1 MHPDELIAH
10 LRAELELD
18 DLEFN
23 SVNVC
28 RLLVDDDVEIDLEY
42 VAEDDALYCYSVVG
56 TTFDEGQRKDWA
68 EVLLAANLF
77 GRDTGGAS
85 FALDDETDDI
95 LLCRVFDMADLSAD
109 RFLRQLEEFSSVSV
123 YWVERLSEA
132 SDSEEFGEMNF
143 QNAPNI
149 IRA

>member
-1 MHPDELIAH
+1 MHPDELITH
-10 LRAELELD
+10 LRAALGLD

-28 RLLVDDDVEIDLEY
+28 RLLVDDDIEIDLEF

-56 TTFDEGQRKDWA
+56 TTFDENQKRDWA

-77 GRDTGGAS
+77 GRETAGAS
-85 FALDDETDDI
+85 FALDEETDDI
-95 LLCRVFDMADLSAD
+95 LLCRVFDMVDLSAD
-109 RFLRQLEEFSSVSV
+109 RFLRQLEEFSNVSS
-123 YWVERLSEA
+123 YWSGRLSEA
-132 SDSEEFGEMNF
+132 GDSEEFGEMNF